1 LSKVF
6 SSRWGLILAT
16 LGMAIGTGNLW
27 RFPRILAQN
36 GGGTFLIPWAIFL
49 FTWSIPLLMA
59 EFAIGRASKR
69 GPVGAFAT
77 VFGKRTAWRG
87 GFVAFC
93 TIAILFYYSVVSG
106 WTLRYLWMA
115 LSGGLSEITVANADS
130 VFLDFTK
137 SWGPA
142 LTHLLSIAAA
152 CGVVVLGVTGGIER
166 VCKILVPALFVVLI
180 VSAVRGLSLEGASGG
195 MDFLTSFDF
204 DRLLSD
210 HTVWLEALTQ
220 SAWSTGAGWGLM
232 VCYAIYA
239 SRDMRTGRECISTGL
254 GNNCAS
260 LLAAL
265 AIIPAVF
272 ALAPLAG
279 QDPSALVQESGPAS
293 TGLTFVWMPV
303 LFKEMPSGGGLLG
316 TLFFAGLAFAA
327 LSSLIALVE
336 LAVRTLSD
344 LGVSRGRATAMTF
357 GVGFVLGLPSAVD
370 LAFIPGHEGLT
381 VFGNQDWVW
390 GVGLMVS
397 GALTGWSVLS
407 YGTKR
412 FYDELI
418 AAPEG
423 GSAGKGLLFRFAIT
437 VLVPLQALG
446 LLGWWFYNS
455 FTWVS
460 NVDAEGVARPLADR
474 VMEWLDPT
482 TVFGLGTCLLQWGVV
497 IAVLL
502 FFNRR
507 LAHVATAA
515 DGD

>member
-1 LSKVF
+1 MSKVF

-36 GGGTFLIPWAIFL
+36 GGGTFLIPWALFL

-59 EFAIGRASKR
+59 EFAIGRAAKQ

-77 VFGKRTAWRG
+77 VFGKQAAWRG

-106 WTLRYLWMA
+106 WTLRYLWLA
-115 LSGGLSEITVANADS
+115 LSGGFAAITPANSEA
-130 VFLDFTK
+130 VFLDFTGT
-137 SWGPA
+137 WGPA
-142 LTHLLSIAAA
+142 LTHLLSIGAA
-152 CGVVVLGVTGGIER
+152 CGVVALGVTGGIER
-166 VCKILVPALFVVLI
+166 FCKILVPALFVVLVI
-180 VSAVRGLSLEGASGG
+180 SAVRGLTLDGASDGV
-195 MDFLTSFDF
+195 DFLTTFDL
-204 DRLLSD
+204 DRLLHD
-210 HTVWLEALTQ
+210 HTIWLEALTQ

-239 SRDMRTGRECISTGL
+239 SRDMRAGRECLSTGL

-279 QDPSALVQESGPAS
+279 QDPAALMDQSGPAS

-303 LFKEMPSGGGLLG
+303 LFQQMPSAGNILG

-327 LSSLIALVE
+327 LSSLIAMVE

-344 LGVSRGRATAMTF
+344 LGIPRGKATAVTF
-357 GVGFVLGLPSAVD
+357 GVAFVLGLPSAVD
-370 LAFIPGHEGLT
+370 LDFIPGHEGLV

-397 GALTGWSVLS
+397 GAFTGYSVWRH
-407 YGTKR
+407 GARR
-412 FYDELI
+412 FHDELI

-423 GSAGKGLLFRFAIT
+423 APTGRGFLFRFAMT
-437 VLVPLQALG
+437 FLVPLQAVG
-446 LLGWWFYNS
+446 LLGWWFYKA
-455 FTWVS
+455 FTWVPE
-460 NVDAEGVARPLADR
+460 VDEAGVTRPLGDR
-474 VMEWLDPT
+474 ITEWLDPS
-482 TVFGLGTCLLQWGVV
+482 TVYGVGTCLAQWGVV

-502 FFNRR
+502 FFNKRMGN
-507 LAHVATAA
+507 ATPAVES
-515 DGD
+515 D